1 MNSNQLREK
10 IRNNQ
15 FNEPTCG
22 YAKGFIQTNLVIIE
36 TEYADDF
43 NNFCDNNPKPC
54 PIVERLEGGSFNPNT
69 AKNSDLR
76 TDIVLYR
83 KFVNGDF
90 DCELNNLTD
99 ELSSEFTAFLLGCS
113 FSFENALTG
122 SGIYLPHFEK
132 KGNVAMYSTSLNT
145 KPSKYFSG
153 PLVVSMRWIP
163 EDKVDQAVK
172 ITEKYI
178 KNHGGPIHI
187 GDPSKIG
194 INSIESPDF
203 GDYWSPLNKN
213 DVPVFWACGVTPQL
227 SLQKS
232 KLPLVYTHSPGY
244 MFVTDLKENEYS

>member
-1 MNSNQLREK
+1 
-10 IRNNQ
+10 
-15 FNEPTCG
+15 
-22 YAKGFIQTNLVIIE
+22 
-36 TEYADDF
+36 
-43 NNFCDNNPKPC
+43 
-54 PIVERLEGGSFNPNT
+54 
-69 AKNSDLR
+69 
-76 TDIVLYR
+76 
-83 KFVNGDF
+83 
-90 DCELNNLTD
+90 
-99 ELSSEFTAFLLGCS
+99 
-113 FSFENALTG
+113 
-122 SGIYLPHFEK
+122 
-132 KGNVAMYSTSLNT
+132 MYSTSLNT

-172 ITEKYI
+172 ITEKYK

-203 GDYWSPLNKN
+203 GEYWSPLNKN

>member
-36 TEYADDF
+36 TKYADDF

-54 PIVERLEGGSFNPNT
+54 PVVERLDDGSFNPKT
-69 AKNSDLR
+69 AQSADLR
-76 TDIVLYR
+76 TDLVRYR
-83 KFVNGDF
+83 KFINGNF
-90 DCELNNLTD
+90 DSELNNLTN
-99 ELSSEFTAFLLGCS
+99 ELSFEFTAFLLGCS
-113 FSFENALTG
+113 FSFENALTE
-122 SGIYLPHFEK
+122 SGIYLPHFEN
-132 KGNVAMYSTSLNT
+132 KGNVAMYSTSIDT
-145 KPSKYFSG
+145 IPSKYFSG

-172 ITEKYI
+172 ITEKYK
-178 KNHGGPIHI
+178 KNHGAPIHI
-187 GDPSKIG
+187 GDPYKIG
-194 INSIESPDF
+194 IKSIELPDF
-203 GDYWSPLNKN
+203 GEYWSPINKN

-227 SLQKS
+227 SLEKS